1 MKLNCNKELLLDIV
15 NTVQKAVMTKGT
27 IPILECIKIDAHG
40 KGNILVT
47 SYNTDICIEYYTECD
62 VPMGGA
68 VALTSKMFGE
78 IVRKLPEGN
87 VSLSVNEDNY
97 VTKIKC
103 GASEFNIQGLN
114 ANDFPSPPQIEEKY
128 RFTLTQ
134 EKLKDLTRKTIAFT
148 AQNEGKR
155 PILTGMLFE
164 IKNGFLNVVSSDGHR
179 LAYVKEPL
187 SEKLDDAKFIIPS
200 QTIRELLKLL
210 KDEGNVDI
218 IVSERHI
225 LFDFGYFK
233 LYTRLMDGEFL
244 KYESLMSV
252 TNTIITVADKKEIT
266 DCLERAMLLIN
277 EDAITS
283 TNKRSPVRFNINNGR
298 IDIAC
303 ITGRGQVN
311 DNVNLKSFKGE
322 ELMIGFN
329 CRFILDALA
338 VCDDDEVKLE
348 FSTALGGCYVKPTNP
363 DGMYSFMILPVRL
376 N

>member
-62 VPMGGA
+62 VPMGGS

-78 IVRKLPEGN
+78 IVRRLPEGN
-87 VSLSVNEDNY
+87 VSLSVNEENY

-187 SEKLDDAKFIIPS
+187 SETLEDAKFIIPS

-252 TNTIITVADKKEIT
+252 SNTIITVADKKEIT

-363 DGMYSFMILPVRL
+363 DGKYSFMILPVRL